1 MSTQVT
7 ITIPDQ
13 VFDTARQLAQLTQR
27 EVAEVL
33 SDTLALALPTLPD
46 NAMLSQSVETLSDA
60 AVLARSSLQ
69 LPPAQDA
76 RLSELLDDQQAD
88 QLTDAGRMELAEL
101 LQTYRV
107 GLLRKAQA
115 LGEAVRRG
123 LRPLLVP

>member
-46 NAMLSQSVETLSDA
+46 NAMVSQSVETLSDA
-60 AVLARSSLQ
+60 AVLARSSLH

-76 RLSELLDDQQAD
+76 RLTELLDDQQAD
-88 QLTDAGRMELAEL
+88 RLTDAGRMELAGL

-115 LGEAVRRG
+115 LAEAVRRG
-123 LRPLLVP
+123 LRPPLVP

>member
-46 NAMLSQSVETLSDA
+46 NAMMSQSVETLSDA
-60 AVLARSSLQ
+60 AVLARSSLH

-76 RLSELLDDQQAD
+76 RLTELLDDQQAD
-88 QLTDAGRMELAEL
+88 RLTDAGRMELAGL

-115 LGEAVRRG
+115 LAEAVRRG
-123 LRPLLVP
+123 LRPPLVP